1 MPTTSPRNWCAYSKN
16 APDRSHSMSRS
27 KRNATVPAL
36 NSEIALTRRSGKL
49 PNSGLKKMRLLKVMV
64 CCALLAACGIS
75 RQADQQEAADTTLN
89 DINDAITECRHANP
103 DEMVQAVARAVCMN
117 KAVEPLRALLQF
129 PDLLDQEIAMRK
141 SLAEQ
146 VQARKMS
153 LIDRMGQIAE
163 FHKKMLAE
171 EQSRVQANNPSVPAQ
186 ETAAAALWR
195 TSNPTSCAKLGGNS
209 QYCY

>member
-1 MPTTSPRNWCAYSKN
+1 
-16 APDRSHSMSRS
+16 
-27 KRNATVPAL
+27 
-36 NSEIALTRRSGKL
+36 
-49 PNSGLKKMRLLKVMV
+49 MRLLKVMV